1 MAPEMVTEESKKR
14 KRSQKSRHGPASS
27 RKRRRADEDEVMED
41 SGEDVTGKGDEEVT
55 NTPAKVTG
63 ISSSEKAKRT
73 PQKVT
78 GTPSTT
84 PKSSKKAGTPGGA
97 LPEESVSLQLLKR
110 QDDEKRQKT
119 SVKEKYKGWSISAPI
134 GGRYL
139 SLDPQY
145 TSDGKYLVA
154 AKEHEV
160 RLLSL
165 EDSVVQETI
174 PAPVGSVVTGFS
186 VSPVEPSRIYIG
198 FSNPS
203 RVEQWDWTDTTALS
217 GSTEVSG
224 NIARINSAVVEPN
237 GEEVVYTLADADEGS
252 HIVRNGKSV
261 FGCQSRLTDMT
272 LFDNTCVCIG
282 SGKLVLGTLPERGG
296 QEAIFDLNFEATSL
310 AVRKLGSKNSQK
322 KSGISFDL
330 ALGSSTGE
338 VFVYENVTLDSTGVA
353 KSGLPTPRNL
363 HWHREAVSSVKW
375 SRDGNYLISGGK
387 ETVLVI
393 WQLSSGKRQY
403 LPHLSAEIEHI
414 TVSPSGTSY
423 VLQLADNSIMVLST
437 SELKPIA
444 HFPDIQHQISGDVA
458 QSPQGAVL
466 QPSYVQPVQQLR
478 MAGTIH
484 PTEQDSLLMTVPASA
499 ASKSHS
505 STRPFLQS
513 FSVSAQRHQYRQA
526 LTRNSLTD
534 LNTGP
539 NGLPIHSPDVSNIA
553 ISPNGK
559 VLVTVECWT
568 PLNSD
573 YSFLALDEEQDQEA
587 KIARREVYL
596 KFWNWDGTN
605 SRWALETRISN
616 PHPLS
621 TSLPGAVL
629 ALVADPTGSRFF
641 TLGTDSTIR
650 LWTHKASDWTCKTF
664 LTMPPS
670 TTITSV
676 PSSAPETPLQIGSLA
691 LSGDASLLA
700 CSLPLSSPYSSTS
713 QIQLI
718 SIVGES
724 GNVTL
729 LPTHTLP
736 PLPGVLH
743 ALAFEG
749 RQLIAVTDF
758 SLVAIDIPTLAQ
770 TAFYPLNP
778 PKDRIPLAH
787 RQRHLAVA
795 KSGLAAIAL
804 PTSAPKTGSESADQQ
819 PSEPWTKVE
828 IYSTASGDNKG
839 KGRVFEHKIRGLVT
853 GLYARRRGWVAVTA
867 DGKGFTM
874 EPPADGRGVL
884 ERIKNKESL
893 MQEGEDEAERG
904 VIEVDD
910 AAAEPDT
917 SAEAAIDEME
927 IDPDEEEGDKPVV
940 RPEELARVFET
951 KAGVRDMFEGV
962 MGLFA
967 RRPVRVM

>member
-1 MAPEMVTEESKKR
+1 MAPEMAAEESKKR
-14 KRSQKSRHGPASS
+14 RRSQKPRQGPAAS
-27 RKRRRADEDEVMED
+27 RKRRRADEDEVMEE
-41 SGEDVTGKGDEEVT
+41 SGEDVAGNGDKEVT
-55 NTPAKVTG
+55 NTPTKTNETAT
-63 ISSSEKAKRT
+63 SEKAKKT
-73 PQKVT
+73 PQKAT

-84 PKSSKKAGTPGGA
+84 PKSSKKTGTPGGA
-97 LPEESVSLQLLKR
+97 FPEESVSLKLQKR
-110 QDDEKRQKT
+110 QDDEKRQNAG
-119 SVKEKYKGWSISAPI
+119 VKEKYKGWSISAPI
-134 GGRYL
+134 GGSYL
-139 SLDPQY
+139 SLDPQF

-154 AKEHEV
+154 AKDHEV

-174 PAPVGSVVTGFS
+174 SAPAESVVTGFS
-186 VSPVEPSRIYIG
+186 VSPREPSRIYIS

-203 RVEQWDWTDTTALS
+203 RVEQWDWMDTTALS
-217 GSTEVSG
+217 GSTEVNG
-224 NIARINSAVVEPN
+224 KIARINSAVVDSS

-272 LFDNTCVCIG
+272 VFDNTCVCIG
-282 SGKLVLGTLPERGG
+282 SGKLVLGTLHERGG
-296 QEAIFDLNFEATSL
+296 QEAIFDLNFKATSL
-310 AVRKLGSKNSQK
+310 AVRKLGLKNPQK

-338 VFVYENVTLDSTGVA
+338 VFVYENVTLDSAGVA

-423 VLQLADNSIMVLST
+423 ALQLADNSIMVLST

-444 HFPDIQHQISGDVA
+444 HFPDIQNQITGNVAQLPHDAGSQIS
-458 QSPQGAVL
+458 S
-466 QPSYVQPVQQLR
+466 VQPVQQLR

-484 PTEQDSLLMTVPASA
+484 PIEQDSLLMTVPASA
-499 ASKSHS
+499 ASKPHS

-539 NGLPIHSPDVSNIA
+539 NGLPIQSPDVSKIA

-568 PLNSD
+568 PLNGD

-596 KFWNWDGTN
+596 KFWNWDGNN

-616 PHPLS
+616 PHPLG

-629 ALVADPTGSRFF
+629 DLVADPTGSRFF

-650 LWTHKASDWTCKTF
+650 LWTHKASDWTCKTSI
-664 LTMPPS
+664 TMPPS
-670 TTITSV
+670 TTIAPVQTST
-676 PSSAPETPLQIGSLA
+676 PESPLQIGSLA
-691 LSGDASLLA
+691 VSQDASLLA
-700 CSLPLSSPYSSTS
+700 CSSPHSSPYSSTS
-713 QIQLI
+713 QIQLV
-718 SIVGES
+718 SITGES
-724 GNVTL
+724 GNVSL
-729 LPTHTLP
+729 VSTHTLP

-749 RQLIAVTDF
+749 RRLTAVTDF

-795 KSGLAAIAL
+795 GSDLAAIAL

-819 PSEPWTKVE
+819 SSEPYTKVE

-839 KGRVFEHKIRGLVT
+839 KGRVFEYKIRGLVT

-867 DGKGFTM
+867 DGKVFAV
-874 EPPADGRGVL
+874 EPPAEGRGVL

-893 MQEGEDEAERG
+893 VKEEEDEVERG
-904 VIEVDD
+904 IVEVDD
-910 AAAEPDT
+910 AAVEPETGAD
-917 SAEAAIDEME
+917 AATDEME
-927 IDPDEEEGDKPVV
+927 IDQEEEGDKPVV
-940 RPEELARVFET
+940 RPEELARLFET
-951 KAGVRDMFEGV
+951 KAGVRDMFEEV
-962 MGLFA
+962 MRLFA
-967 RRPVRVM
+967 RRPVKVM